1 MKEDWLQKVRDRL
14 TEYEI
19 DEPEDLWEAIESGRT
34 GAAPAPRPARRAAM
48 MVWIKRS
55 IAVAAMVTAAISVNN
70 YFVDIKRDIP
80 DALLLSTV
88 VDKSSLTD
96 NGKVLRQGIN
106 GGTAKALIAR
116 DITAANIHNT
126 ARTERLTE
134 IVESSTANDA
144 PRPEESAGFAVAQGQ
159 SEKSDNT
166 HGSNG
171 GAAEMRPASPPGNG
185 HIASM
190 IRPGVS
196 NVNRVS
202 VSIYSSGGT
211 GSASSFNSKGTM
223 FDAGIGPDNSGWKD
237 DPMLGILV
245 FNQGMDIETDI
256 KHRLP
261 IRAGISVTYNFN
273 ERLGIESGLSYTRL
287 ISDVKDGSKS
297 HYYAGQQKL
306 HYIGVPLNLKYRV
319 YTWRRLDLYISTGML
334 AEKCVSARLDRE
346 FVIDR
351 QKKGSESEVLSD
363 KPLQWSVNASVGAQ
377 YRIINSMGVFVEPG
391 MSYYFDDGTN
401 IQTIYKEKP
410 LNFNLNMGIRLTFGR

>member
-1 MKEDWLQKVRDRL
+1 
-14 TEYEI
+14 
-19 DEPEDLWEAIESGRT
+19 
-34 GAAPAPRPARRAAM
+34 
-48 MVWIKRS
+48 
-55 IAVAAMVTAAISVNN
+55 
-70 YFVDIKRDIP
+70 
-80 DALLLSTV
+80 
-88 VDKSSLTD
+88 
-96 NGKVLRQGIN
+96 
-106 GGTAKALIAR
+106 
-116 DITAANIHNT
+116 
-126 ARTERLTE
+126 
-134 IVESSTANDA
+134 
-144 PRPEESAGFAVAQGQ
+144 
-159 SEKSDNT
+159 
-166 HGSNG
+166 
-171 GAAEMRPASPPGNG
+171 
-185 HIASM
+185 
-190 IRPGVS
+190 
-196 NVNRVS
+196 
-202 VSIYSSGGT
+202 
-211 GSASSFNSKGTM
+211 
-223 FDAGIGPDNSGWKD
+223 
-237 DPMLGILV
+237 MLGILV

-319 YTWRRLDLYISTGML
+319 YTWRRLDLYTSIGML

-351 QKKGSESEVLSD
+351 QKKGAESEVLSD